1 MRTWPFQ
8 GVTARMIAIT
18 LVALVVVQIVGYLSF
33 RGEREQFVSRI
44 VTDYMAQSVQA
55 VDRALTLTAP
65 DRTQAMVNAL
75 SSRVVAFDLA
85 GQAPACA
92 TPTPRSQT
100 LAAGFAERLGV
111 AEDRVRVC
119 IGQGLMPGDRKIE
132 RRSVA
137 LSYARAPDQWLIVHQ
152 RLPGGRDRWPRN
164 ALRNTLITLAIMS
177 VLVVLVSRRFTR
189 PLRELAGAAERFG
202 RGQAIRSVPE
212 RGGKEIRQSIT
223 AFNRMQARI
232 DRFVAERSRIVAALA
247 HDLRTPITALRLR
260 LEFLPDDDNTRAM
273 RATLDDLAE
282 MSEATLTFMRAETAV
297 ETTRRVDLAA
307 LIDALCEDYRAA
319 DRSVSFSPDAR
330 VIVACRP
337 TAIRRALRNVIDNA
351 LAYGHQADIA
361 LVAAAGTASIV
372 VADRGPGISAADRDN
387 VFDAFV
393 RLEGSR
399 SRQTG
404 GAGLGL
410 AIARSVM
417 RGHGGDITL
426 HERNG
431 GGLEARLALPLG

>member
-1 MRTWPFQ
+1 
-8 GVTARMIAIT
+8 MIAIT

-189 PLRELAGAAERFG
+189 PLRELASAAERFG
-202 RGQAIRSVPE
+202 RGQAKQYVPE
-212 RGGKEIRQSIT
+212 RGGKEIRQSIA
-223 AFNRMQARI
+223 AFNRMQERI

-260 LEFLPDDDNTRAM
+260 LEFLADDDNTRAM

-282 MSEATLTFMRAETAV
+282 MSEATLTFMRAETAI
-297 ETTRRVDLAA
+297 EATRRVDLAA
-307 LIDALCEDYRAA
+307 LVDALCEDYRAA
-319 DRSVSFSPDAR
+319 DRTVTFSPDAR

-361 LVAAAGTASIV
+361 LVTDAAMATIV
-372 VADRGPGISAADRDN
+372 VADRGPGIAAADRDT

-426 HERNG
+426 HERAG
-431 GGLEARLALPLG
+431 GGLEARLAVPIG

>member
-1 MRTWPFQ
+1 MRLWPLQ
-8 GVTARMIAIT
+8 GVTARMIALT
-18 LVALVVVQIVGYLSF
+18 LVALVVVQLVGYLSF

-55 VDRALTLTAP
+55 VDRALALTAP
-65 DRTQAMVNAL
+65 TRAEAMVGAL
-75 SSRVVAFDLA
+75 SSRIVAFDLSA
-85 GQAPACA
+85 HAPACA
-92 TPTPRSQT
+92 RATPRSKR

-111 AEDRVRVC
+111 SETRVRVC
-119 IGQGLMPGDRKIE
+119 IGQGLMPGAHE
-132 RRSVA
+132 TTRRSVA
-137 LSYARAPDQWLIVHQ
+137 LGYARGPDEWLVVHQ
-152 RLPGGRDRWPRN
+152 RLPGARDRWPRN

-189 PLRELAGAAERFG
+189 PLRELARAAERFG
-202 RGQAIRSVPE
+202 RGQAKQYVPE
-212 RGGKEIRQSIT
+212 RGGKEIRQSIA
-223 AFNRMQARI
+223 AFNRMQERI

-260 LEFLPDDDNTRAM
+260 LEFLADDDNTRAM

-282 MSEATLTFMRAETAV
+282 MSEATLTFMRAETAI
-297 ETTRRVDLAA
+297 EATRRVDLAA
-307 LIDALCEDYRAA
+307 LVDALCEDYRAA
-319 DRSVSFSPDAR
+319 DRTVTFSPDAR

-361 LVAAAGTASIV
+361 LVTDAAMATIV
-372 VADRGPGISAADRDN
+372 VADRGPGIAAADRDT

-426 HERNG
+426 HERAG
-431 GGLEARLALPLG
+431 GGLEARLAVPIG